1 MIQTSGVDHVV
12 LHVNDVQRA
21 KKFYTD
27 VLGMTVYREDGR
39 QVFLHAGQQGVALFE
54 KEGGAPLTAG
64 NDLNHLALNVAS
76 GTYET
81 LKAEL
86 EGHGVTVTGRPGE
99 DRCIY
104 FRDPDGHRLQLMMR
118 RRADIAR
125 TLPPGAGGEWKA
137 DPTSLEQPSRCS
149 LSPG

>member
-54 KEGGAPLTAG
+54 KEDDAPLTAG

-86 EGHGVTVTGRPGE
+86 EGHGVIVTGRPGE

-118 RRADIAR
+118 R
-125 TLPPGAGGEWKA
+125 
-137 DPTSLEQPSRCS
+137 
-149 LSPG
+149 